1 MTGQAFA
8 GTKVQAIA
16 LSESLIDLAGGLE
29 ELQDAASVYYDKFF
43 TEGEKTARTYEML
56 TGYFGDM
63 NALFPGTREGFRAM
77 VEGLDL
83 STEAGKEQY
92 VMMLKLAGSAD
103 EYYDAM
109 GDNLDM
115 QNDLT
120 ESLRRQSETIAKW
133 LADLKGT
140 SLAPVMSAVGR
151 EVEYLAAREGAYAPG
166 ASTEAVTSY
175 LNEAKEYLEFMR
187 SYSGDYMSVYQQ
199 VTGDVEALAAA
210 IAVAMTNLPMHGG
223 GGLTNGPTIAGEIG
237 REWNVPTYEP
247 QRSRFLESAPPEF
260 WENLRGGGV
269 VQSGG
274 GGDITVRVPVYLDG
288 KVLTEVVAKHVPR
301 NANMTEAIRRVN

>member
-1 MTGQAFA
+1 
-8 GTKVQAIA
+8 
-16 LSESLIDLAGGLE
+16 
-29 ELQDAASVYYDKFF
+29 
-43 TEGEKTARTYEML
+43 
-56 TGYFGDM
+56 
-63 NALFPGTREGFRAM
+63 
-77 VEGLDL
+77 
-83 STEAGKEQY
+83 
-92 VMMLKLAGSAD
+92 
-103 EYYDAM
+103 
-109 GDNLDM
+109 
-115 QNDLT
+115 
-120 ESLRRQSETIAKW
+120 
-133 LADLKGT
+133 
-140 SLAPVMSAVGR
+140 
-151 EVEYLAAREGAYAPG
+151 
-166 ASTEAVTSY
+166 
-175 LNEAKEYLEFMR
+175 MR